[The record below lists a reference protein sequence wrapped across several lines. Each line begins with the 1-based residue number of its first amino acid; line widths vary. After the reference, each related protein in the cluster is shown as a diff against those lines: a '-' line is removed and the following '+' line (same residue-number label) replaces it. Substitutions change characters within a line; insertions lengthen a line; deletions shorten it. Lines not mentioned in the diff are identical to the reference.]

1 MKFTEAFELLQKGSY
16 GMRLPE
22 WGKDVIIRLQRPDR
36 HNINTDPYL
45 YRKTPF
51 SCVPWMPSVT
61 ELFSKNWEIIEG
73 KYEVK
78 QGIKDNE

>member
-1 MKFTEAFELLQKGSY
+1 MKFIEAFQFLQEGRYSIRISDWNKN
-16 GMRLPE
+16 
-22 WGKDVIIRLQRPDR
+22 VIVRLQRPDE
-36 HNINTDPYL
+36 NSANTHPYL
-45 YRKTPF
+45 YRKSML